1 MWLREKAPGGQAG
14 VPRPASTS
22 ALTSSVRWS
31 SQCSHWDSPSLL
43 STRGSSSGSCLGSRT
58 ALAAGPPGGAGY
70 ETASAAREIGRAHV

>member
-1 MWLREKAPGGQAG
+1 MIHFFVNDRKTFFFTPVEEEEMWLREKAPGGQAG

-43 STRGSSSGSCLGSRT
+43 
-58 ALAAGPPGGAGY
+58 
-70 ETASAAREIGRAHV
+70 EKQDK